1 MIWQSCDLFQC
12 TNGACRSKVLVLE
25 PPRSDSGATAHPR
38 CICGFSLERVP
49 HSVDD
54 PMRTWTF

>member
-12 TNGACRSKVLVLE
+12 TNSACRSKVLVLE
-25 PPRSDSGATAHPR
+25 PPRSSGAFSEPR
-38 CICGFSLERVP
+38 CICGFRLERVS

-54 PMRTWTF
+54 PMRTWRF